1 VLADHPLDE
10 ATVHGEDLDWL
21 LRVRDAGL
29 NVVLVDDHVFDYR
42 LRADSLAHSDME
54 ASRAALP
61 RLLHESLKRNGRV
74 GK

>member
-1 VLADHPLDE
+1 
-10 ATVHGEDLDWL
+10 
-21 LRVRDAGL
+21 L